1 MVMAP
6 RSRMHEDDHVRRL
19 GKEVESLEAYC
30 EELVE
35 AIDDFEHQ
43 ARRCRDRLERAG
55 GLSRGAEA
63 ELKRLKQNRELN
75 REELEKS
82 RRRIKALKA
91 EIAASRTRA

>member
-1 MVMAP
+1 
-6 RSRMHEDDHVRRL
+6 MHNDERNRRL
-19 GKEVESLEAYC
+19 ISEVETLEAYC

-43 ARRCRDRLERAG
+43 ARRCRDRLEREG
-55 GLSRGAEA
+55 GLSHGAEA

-82 RRRIKALKA
+82 RRRIEKLKA
-91 EIAASRTRA
+91 ELGASRPRD

>member
-1 MVMAP
+1 
-6 RSRMHEDDHVRRL
+6 MHKDEHVRRL
-19 GKEVESLEAYC
+19 ANEVQTLEAYC

-43 ARRCRDRLERAG
+43 ARRCRDRLEREG
-55 GLSRGAEA
+55 GLSHGAEA

-82 RRRIKALKA
+82 RRRIKKLKA
-91 EIAASRTRA
+91 ELAASRTQA